1 MTLRGATETRD
12 ERGGEWAGQF
22 VVCVEGTEV
31 VKGGSEGM
39 RVGRE

>member
-1 MTLRGATETRD
+1 MRGEGVQWVRP
-12 ERGGEWAGQF
+12 F